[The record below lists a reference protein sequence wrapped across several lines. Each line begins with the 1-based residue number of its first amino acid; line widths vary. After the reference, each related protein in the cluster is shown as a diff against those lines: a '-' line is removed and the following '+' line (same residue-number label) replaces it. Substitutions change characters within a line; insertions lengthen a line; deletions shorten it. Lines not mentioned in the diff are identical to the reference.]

1 MSVKIPSKYAKYV
14 QAAADATGMPP
25 QLVAAQIET
34 ESSWNPNAKSGAG
47 AEGIAQFMP
56 GTFKT
61 YGRKGGSPYN
71 VADAFAAYTAYMKAL
86 LKQEGGSI
94 QKALQAYNAGPGNL
108 SAGATYAHMILLKA
122 GVPPDTK
129 AGKSGENS
137 AYDPNSGINQA
148 VGAVTGGLLSI
159 PGDIVTFFKEGA
171 TALEDA
177 TQFLTAFFQP
187 STYVRIGAGV
197 TGFTFV
203 IIGLIALA
211 MGAVKEN

>member
-1 MSVKIPSKYAKYV
+1 VTVKIPSKYAKYV

-34 ESSWNPNAKSGAG
+34 ESSWNPKAKSGAG

-61 YGRKGGSPYN
+61 YGPKGGSPYD

-86 LKQEGGSI
+86 LKEEGGSI
-94 QKALQAYNAGPGNL
+94 QKALEAYNAGPGNL
-108 SAGATYAHMILLKA
+108 GAGATYAHIILGKA
-122 GVPPDTK
+122 GVPVGAK

-137 AYDPNSGINQA
+137 AYDPNSGINKA
-148 VGAVTGGLLSI
+148 VGAATSGLLDF
-159 PGDIVTFFKEGA
+159 PGEIVTFFKEGA
-171 TALEDA
+171 SSIEDA

-187 STYVRIGAGV
+187 STYVRIGAGI
-197 TGFTFV
+197 TGFSFL

-211 MGAVKEN
+211 MGAIQEN

>member
-1 MSVKIPSKYAKYV
+1 MTVSIPSKYAKYV
-14 QAAADATGMPP
+14 KAAADATGMPE

-34 ESSWNPNAKSGAG
+34 ESSWNPNAKSPAG

-61 YGRKGGSPYN
+61 YGKGSPYN
-71 VADAFAAYTAYMKAL
+71 VANAFAAYTAYMKAL

-94 QKALQAYNAGPGNL
+94 QKALEAYNAGPGNL
-108 SAGATYAHMILLKA
+108 GAGATYAHIILGKA
-122 GVPPDTK
+122 GVPVGAK

-137 AYDPNSGINQA
+137 AYDPNSGVNQ
-148 VGAVTGGLLSI
+148 VIGAATGGLLDF
-159 PGDIVTFFKEGA
+159 PGEIVTFFKEGA
-171 TALEDA
+171 SSLEDA

-187 STYVRIGAGV
+187 STYVRIGAGI
-197 TGFTFV
+197 TGFSFL

-211 MGAVKEN
+211 MGAVKES